1 MLLLRLRRLLNV
13 FLIVKTHRTEAL
25 EEQQADDDDV
35 EMRVGEEEFDDQSLS
50 RPLPASE
57 RGQNLHSNRLERLPS
72 CLLVLV
78 WGHWRVF
85 VRGLPWS

>member
-1 MLLLRLRRLLNV
+1 ME
-13 FLIVKTHRTEAL
+13 THRTEDL
-25 EEQQADDDDV
+25 ELQADDV

-50 RPLPASE
+50 RPPPASE
-57 RGQNLHSNRLERLPS
+57 RGRNIHSNRLERLPI

-78 WGHWRVF
+78 WGHWGWGVF